1 MISSERSKNIELVLG
16 KLRLP
21 YQLIAKA
28 LLAIDV
34 QVLTTA
40 VVDSLDAICPAEDE
54 IRAL

>member
-1 MISSERSKNIELVLG
+1 MELVLG

-34 QVLTTA
+34 QVLTTS

-54 IRAL
+54 IRAV